1 MSTTAMIIS
10 ARLMRQTLAQKA
22 AVPSVHA
29 RQTHPCAT
37 RARGIVREAGRYYEW
52 AVAAAA
58 ATFFAALAAFAAVDA
73 LRRLLV
79 FGGVAGGFPVGPGVL
94 LPGTN
99 SLGPWSV
106 QCTRVRSR
114 AHG

>member
-79 FGGVAGGFPVGPGVL
+79 FGGGARGSPTSTPCPLLFTATLGPGSSKS
-94 LPGTN
+94 T
-99 SLGPWSV
+99 
-106 QCTRVRSR
+106 QVRSLS
-114 AHG
+114 